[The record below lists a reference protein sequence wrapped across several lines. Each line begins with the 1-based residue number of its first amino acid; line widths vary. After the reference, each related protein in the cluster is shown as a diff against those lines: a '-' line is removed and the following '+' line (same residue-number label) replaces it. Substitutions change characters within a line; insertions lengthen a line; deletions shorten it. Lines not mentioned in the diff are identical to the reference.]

1 MNETLQKI
9 ANTIVVNLANTEPI
23 GLFDGKIGVCFFL
36 YRYARYSGNGI
47 YENIA
52 SNLLDEIFGQLK
64 PDLSPSAIDGVAG
77 IGLGLTNLI
86 KDGFLEVDPRESVFH
101 YVDEALF
108 RDVRSPLM
116 KEINFPIPLFSS
128 GMYLLSRMSWRM
140 DDIDN
145 VWIAGMIESSRSII
159 ASGINNKRK
168 LKLSLLNS
176 MLHVLCG
183 FYERLEVNK
192 VGISKLLN
200 DILNLCI
207 QSIDGQNY
215 QDIDIILLKETIKKL
230 PEELKV
236 TGGPVLEK
244 IDCLD
249 CFVDMDALDV
259 WYDNAWWGILYNVPI
274 LKELSFNDIKMYID
288 KKIQS
293 SFYDISMINS
303 KLSSAGLWLM
313 SK

>member
-1 MNETLQKI
+1 MNKILLQT
-9 ANTIVVNLANTEPI
+9 ANAIVANLANTEQV
-23 GLFDGKIGVCFFL
+23 GLFDGKIGVCLFL
-36 YRYARYSGNGI
+36 YRYAQYSGNGI

-52 SNLLDEIFGQLK
+52 SNLLDGIFGQLK
-64 PDLSPSAIDGVAG
+64 PDLSPSAIDGGFG

-145 VWIAGMIESSRSII
+145 VWIAGMIENSRSII

-176 MLHVLCG
+176 MLYVLCG

-192 VGISKLLN
+192 IGIRKLLN

-207 QSIDGQNY
+207 QSIDEGEY
-215 QDIDIILLKETIKKL
+215 QDIDIILLKQLVEKNQVN
-230 PEELKV
+230 LKV
-236 TGGPVLEK
+236 ISVSVLEK

-249 CFVDMDALDV
+249 CFVDMDTLDV
-259 WYDNAWWGILYNVPI
+259 WYDNAWWGILYNIPI
-274 LKELSFNDIKMYID
+274 LRKLSFENVKIYID
-288 KKIQS
+288 KKIQD

-303 KLSSAGLWLM
+303 KLSSVGLWLM

>member
-1 MNETLQKI
+1 MNKILLQI
-9 ANTIVVNLANTEPI
+9 ANTIVANLANTEQV
-23 GLFDGKIGVCFFL
+23 GLFDGKIGVCLFL
-36 YRYARYSGNGI
+36 YRYARYSGNRI

-77 IGLGLTNLI
+77 IGFGLTNLI
-86 KDGFLEVDPRESVFH
+86 KEGFLEVDPSESVFH

-145 VWIAGMIESSRSII
+145 VWITGMIENSRSII

-176 MLHVLCG
+176 MLYVLCG

-192 VGISKLLN
+192 IGIRKLLN
-200 DILNLCI
+200 DILNLSVL
-207 QSIDGQNY
+207 SIDGHNY
-215 QDIDIILLKETIKKL
+215 QDIDIILLEQIIKKL

-236 TGGPVLEK
+236 TSGPVLEK
-244 IDCLD
+244 IDYLD
-249 CFVDMDALDV
+249 CFMDMEALDV
-259 WYDNAWWGILYNVPI
+259 WYDNAWWGILYNIPI
-274 LKELSFNDIKMYID
+274 LEKISFENIKIYID
-288 KKIQS
+288 KKIQG